1 MLALH
6 PELCDMA
13 AIKTVVCPPNEE
25 PMMNVRGVYR
35 WQSFADYTPTGV
47 LGVPAAATAEKGEL
61 MFGVQLRIYHP
72 RFYSHFL
79 ADFG

>member
-1 MLALH
+1 
-6 PELCDMA
+6 
-13 AIKTVVCPPNEE
+13 
-25 PMMNVRGVYR
+25 MNVRGVYR